1 MFTYMDLY
9 LKLIK
14 VLHYEVSVNLVRR
27 YEKDVS
33 SAATF
38 SDFLIIRVV
47 EHFTKKGIVKL

>member
-1 MFTYMDLY
+1 MDLY

-47 EHFTKKGIVKL
+47 EHLTKKGIVKL